1 MASGLKKTSQLNTTI
16 LHTLKASYLS
26 HRPDTENM
34 KLKFKEEHYLGQ
46 WPSSSISYTH
56 HHQRHPCS
64 CLWTRCRLGL
74 VQQCPVEWIGPVLT
88 CVKGREHNTANM
100 KWAFKEEHSLEN
112 RCMRST
118 EIRNKY
124 PDRVPV
130 TLEKVPRSNIMD
142 VDRREYLLPTDLTV
156 AQFMYI
162 IRKRISLPSEAP
174 MFLFVDQVLPTT
186 SATMGALY
194 EESKDE
200 DGFLYVA
207 YSGENTFGF
216 QKGPI
221 QTQP

>member
-34 KLKFKEEHYLGQ
+34 KLKFKEEHYLG
-46 WPSSSISYTH
+46 
-56 HHQRHPCS
+56 
-64 CLWTRCRLGL
+64 
-74 VQQCPVEWIGPVLT
+74 
-88 CVKGREHNTANM
+88 KTA
-100 KWAFKEEHSLEN
+100 AEN

>member
-34 KLKFKEEHYLGQ
+34 KLKFKEEHY
-46 WPSSSISYTH
+46 
-56 HHQRHPCS
+56 
-64 CLWTRCRLGL
+64 
-74 VQQCPVEWIGPVLT
+74 
-88 CVKGREHNTANM
+88 
-100 KWAFKEEHSLEN
+100 LEN

>member
-34 KLKFKEEHYLGQ
+34 KLKFKEEHYL
-46 WPSSSISYTH
+46 
-56 HHQRHPCS
+56 
-64 CLWTRCRLGL
+64 

-88 CVKGREHNTANM
+88 CVKGREH
-100 KWAFKEEHSLEN
+100 KN

>member
-64 CLWTRCRLGL
+64 CLWTRCRLG
-74 VQQCPVEWIGPVLT
+74 
-88 CVKGREHNTANM
+88 
-100 KWAFKEEHSLEN
+100 LEN